1 MIDVFELVHNL
12 VLEAHGDKSEKIT
25 DNTHLRKD
33 LYFDGMD
40 ITSILFSLEKR
51 LEIPMF
57 AEPEDVNTVGDI
69 VRAASEAYKHKQG
82 EKQPVLNTKQTEAHA
97 HAQDV
102 KPQKISFDQVALYN
116 IRNEKFYCKI
126 TGRQCKKLNMPA
138 NPTACK
144 QAKCKIANNLYKIV
158 TEAQNI
164 K

>member
-1 MIDVFELVHNL
+1 MIDIFKLVHNF
-12 VLEAHGDKSEKIT
+12 VLEVHGDKREKIT
-25 DNTHLRKD
+25 DNSHLRKD
-33 LYFDGMD
+33 LHFDDMD
-40 ITSILFSLEKR
+40 ITSILFSIEKR
-51 LEIPMF
+51 LEVPMF

-102 KPQKISFDQVALYN
+102 KPQKISFDRVALYN
-116 IRNEKFYCKI
+116 IRDEKVYCKI
-126 TGRQCKKLNMPA
+126 TGRQCKKINIPA
-138 NPTACK
+138 NLAACK

-158 TEAQNI
+158 AEAQNT